1 MILRKVLDFMPFCT
15 KCGSEL
21 PEGAVFCS
29 TCGTPVKKEADST
42 PPTYTEPTMYTEPKI
57 FSSSLFD
64 RMIRAARLDVS
75 LYEEVEVDEG
85 ATTQALIVVILS
97 SICAGI
103 GTAIWEAMM
112 GHGPGR
118 IGLGLVEG
126 LISALVFWF
135 IWSFVTYFI
144 GTKVFG
150 GRASFGELLRTIGF
164 SNSPGVLL
172 FFSFIPILGG
182 LISFAV
188 WIWQLMS
195 MVVAVRQALD
205 FTTGKAI
212 LTCIV
217 GLIAAIILLVII
229 GIFIA
234 IPFFLLFS

>member
-1 MILRKVLDFMPFCT
+1 
-15 KCGSEL
+15 
-21 PEGAVFCS
+21 
-29 TCGTPVKKEADST
+29 
-42 PPTYTEPTMYTEPKI
+42 
-57 FSSSLFD
+57 
-64 RMIRAARLDVS
+64 LDVS
-75 LYEEVEVDEG
+75 LYEEVEADER
-85 ATTQALIVVILS
+85 ATTQAFIAVMLS

-103 GTAIWEAMM
+103 GTAIWGALM
-112 GHGPGR
+112 GYGPGR
-118 IGLGLVEG
+118 IGTGLVEG
-126 LISALVFWF
+126 LVSTLVFWF

-172 FFSFIPILGG
+172 IFSFIPILGG

-195 MVVAVRQALD
+195 MVVAVREALD

-212 LTCIV
+212 LTCFV
-217 GLIAAIILLVII
+217 GLIVAIVLLVII

-234 IPFFLLFS
+234 IPFFILFS